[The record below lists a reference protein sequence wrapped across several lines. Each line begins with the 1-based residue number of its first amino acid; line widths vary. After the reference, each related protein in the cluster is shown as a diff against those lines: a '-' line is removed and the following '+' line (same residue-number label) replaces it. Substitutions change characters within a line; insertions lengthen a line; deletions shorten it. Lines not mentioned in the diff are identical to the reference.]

1 MKFFLP
7 YSKNYFS
14 VTIEEV
20 LPKGNKEKT
29 KSQEIF
35 LKQFEGIN

>member
-7 YSKNYFS
+7 CSKNYFS
-14 VTIEEV
+14 ITIEDD

-35 LKQFEGIN
+35 LKQFEE